1 MPNPF
6 RKHYIHPKTCNV
18 CNKQFYEFYD
28 IPIYQAL
35 LHNGLTSVVSC
46 GLVHRMASSM

>member
-1 MPNPF
+1 MLNPF
-6 RKHYIHPKTCNV
+6 RKHIIHTKPCNV
-18 CNKQFYEFYD
+18 CNKQRHEFYD

-35 LHNGLTSVVSC
+35 LHNCLTSVVSR